1 MKQLELW
8 RFESTDAVASAVRL
22 DLGVQKEVSKANV
35 VFVPV
40 LRSRIRDPGSG
51 AFLTPGLGSGIRNR
65 FFRNPD
71 LGSRIP
77 TPYFLELS
85 DKYLG
90 KKF

>member
-40 LRSRIRDPGSG
+40 LRSRIRDPVP
-51 AFLTPGLGSGIRNR
+51 F
-65 FFRNPD
+65 
-71 LGSRIP
+71 
-77 TPYFLELS
+77 
-85 DKYLG
+85 
-90 KKF
+90 